1 MMENPNQNGANFS
14 LPKADNS
21 ELAPPLCNRTSP
33 IFNRHAIQSV
43 DLDHQTGEI
52 HYNRRRS
59 EQRSL
64 LAEVRGKAYRLW
76 SLARIDDADAAQ
88 NAQPVISRAA
98 IIGDNLAYDAVI
110 PMMID
115 TMEEW
120 RKEGFTRSQPLPAL
134 EGPR

>member
-1 MMENPNQNGANFS
+1 MEKPTKNGADFS
-14 LPKADNS
+14 LPKADNT

-33 IFNRHAIQSV
+33 IFNRHTAQGV
-43 DLDHQTGEI
+43 ALDQQTGQI
-52 HYNRRRS
+52 NYNRS
-59 EQRSL
+59 NFEQRSL

-98 IIGDNLAYDAVI
+98 IIGDNLPYDAVI

-120 RKEGFTRSQPLPAL
+120 HKEGFTRSQPHPAL
-134 EGPR
+134 QGPR